1 MPKDTH
7 QRARAAQQHGS
18 NDHVNAKQQSAQAVE
33 KSRTAHEHSMQ
44 ANNKS
49 QQQK

>member
-1 MPKDTH
+1 MTQLIIASPIATD
-7 QRARAAQQHGS
+7 

-33 KSRTAHEHSMQ
+33 KPKAAHGQSMQ